1 MAEDYGMFKKIK
13 TDLYKI
19 DELSIGLEF
28 YRWIPNL
35 YSNKQKIIFDQL
47 QKCKIIEICQKF
59 EDKSIKINIKYS
71 FDRDGTTEIRET
83 QVLGLLE
90 YAYGNLE
97 SLPSSIVRNNIRY
110 FIATG
115 IAGSQFH
122 FFKVSSYNNK
132 VKSNPN
138 GVIELSGGKKTKN
151 KK

>member
-1 MAEDYGMFKKIK
+1 MFKTIK
-13 TDLYKI
+13 NDLYKI
-19 DELSIGLEF
+19 DELSVGLEF
-28 YRWIPNL
+28 YRWIPNNR
-35 YSNKQKIIFDQL
+35 SNKKVIIFNQL
-47 QKCKIIEICQKF
+47 QKCKIIEIFQKF

-90 YAYGNLE
+90 YAYGSLE
-97 SLPSSIVRNNIRY
+97 SLPNNIVRNKNKD

-115 IAGSQFH
+115 FAGSQFH
-122 FFKVSSYNNK
+122 FFKVSSYNEK
-132 VKSNPN
+132 VLTNPN